1 VGGSE
6 FVVSGISFPA
16 TIAAGQ
22 SANFTVTFTPQTAG
36 LASVSAVFNS
46 NASNSPASATLSGT
60 GVAAPVHTV
69 VLNWN
74 ASSSQ
79 DVIGY
84 NVYRRTGSTGSY
96 AQINSVLD
104 AATTYT
110 DTSVTDGQTYYY
122 ETTAV
127 NSSNEESAPST
138 PLEVSI
144 PAP

>member
-1 VGGSE
+1 M
-6 FVVSGISFPA
+6 
-16 TIAAGQ
+16 
-22 SANFTVTFTPQTAG
+22 
-36 LASVSAVFNS
+36 
-46 NASNSPASATLSGT
+46 
-60 GVAAPVHTV
+60 
-69 VLNWN
+69 
-74 ASSSQ
+74 
-79 DVIGY
+79 IGY